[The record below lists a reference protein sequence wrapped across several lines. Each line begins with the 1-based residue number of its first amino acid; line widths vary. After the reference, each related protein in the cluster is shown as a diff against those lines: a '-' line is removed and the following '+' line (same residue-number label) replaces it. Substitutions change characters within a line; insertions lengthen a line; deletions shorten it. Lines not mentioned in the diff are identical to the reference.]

1 MENENLFRVITTEE
15 EILIQYKNALDP
27 NIIKLLSINLN
38 KNEIKIE
45 NPEKLKNIS
54 KIKKSK
60 AKAIL
65 GIINIKE
72 VEFLLFVTSSDIV
85 GQMKGETIY
94 RILEVD
100 FSEIPN
106 KKLNKSEYIDED
118 QIKDIKDGIS
128 KLLKLG
134 FYYSFGLDLTNS
146 QQNQS
151 KILYNLKKN
160 KNKDLKKEDDI
171 GIRNNENI
179 NNLSSKVKQIYK
191 TTYKKYFFN
200 YNLYKKFI
208 NPETSEPIDYTFI
221 VPIICG
227 YINMFEY
234 EIEQKKLQFVLITRR
249 SQNYAGT
256 RYNTRGINDDG
267 NVANFC
273 ESEQILIYNNNL
285 MCSFCQLRGSVPIF
299 FEQIGITAATDIT
312 RNKNLTID
320 AFTKHLQEINKDF
333 PLIYFINL
341 LNQKKSIEA
350 PIIAEFEKQIKFRKD
365 NNKFRYIYFD
375 MQNECQKDNYS
386 RIDNLINTISPII
399 ELFGFFACNLKTNE
413 IYGIQKGTPRTNC
426 LDCLDRTNV
435 VQTRISWKILEKM
448 FNFLKIDQKIVLD
461 IFNPN
466 ENFFLVGNNNFKE
479 KMKDIW
485 ADNGDKISIQYAG
498 TASTITTVTKTG
510 GHNFMGFIQHSIA
523 TVSRIYQGNF
533 EDDFKQECINI
544 LLQKDIN
551 DQVISL
557 EYKNELFLRKNEFTK
572 FMDFT
577 LFIGNFNLSEKN
589 LDNDNDILNWLT
601 SYKNMP
607 LEENIH
613 SKDLKTKLP
622 EFYILGFE
630 EIKSNYEKKIKEK
643 ITRTLYQI
651 NNNSNDP
658 YQFMKEL
665 EQSGTYIL
673 VFVKASCIKYMKNF
687 DQLVIKKSYVSNK
700 GSCLLRFNINDT
712 TLALSCN
719 HLSYGEEKNEE
730 RKEEIKDILNSIFKK
745 YPNLN
750 FKNYDY
756 FFLFG
761 DLNIR
766 LDLWLNDQLMID
778 LVKNRSREI
787 NGDFSKLFNYDQF
800 LKYEK
805 ESNIIAEMSEMRIK
819 FSPTYK
825 YFIGSTSYDTTKRV
839 PSWCD
844 RIFYKKYSET
854 IPLVYNKCLLTVSD
868 HQPIYGVYKIRT
880 EIIDKQQKQN
890 ILNQIIKT
898 KQNSL
903 KKEKKSTNEK
913 DIHNNDLS
921 NKSNNGS
928 LNEIKNNNSNENM
941 DLIQK
946 NDSNE
951 INNILNDNKNNETK
965 NILNENNENKDK
977 ENIVNEFNPQDGI
990 KSNVNNNSEKDNND
1004 INENKNYSD
1013 NNTKDIISD
1022 EKNKIEDSIDNNK
1035 DIKSN
1040 EEK

>member
-1 MENENLFRVITTEE
+1 MENDRPFTVISTEE
-15 EILIQYKNALDP
+15 KVFLEYKNSFDP
-27 NIIKLLSINLN
+27 NIIKLLSIDIS

-45 NPEKLKNIS
+45 KPEILQNQSI
-54 KIKKSK
+54 IKESK
-60 AKAIL
+60 AEVIL
-65 GIINIKE
+65 GIINIKG
-72 VEFLLFVTSSDIV
+72 VDFILYVTSSEVV
-85 GQMKGETIY
+85 GQMKDEAIY

-100 FSEIPN
+100 FCEIPN
-106 KKLNKSEYIDED
+106 KNLNKAEYIDED
-118 QIKDIKDGIS
+118 QIKYFKEGIS

-151 KILYNLKKN
+151 KIIYNLKKTN
-160 KNKDLKKEDDI
+160 SGGLTKDKENDGDGDSNKTSINNIESKNKK
-171 GIRNNENI
+171 
-179 NNLSSKVKQIYK
+179 IYK

-200 YNLYKKFI
+200 YNLYQKFL

-221 VPIICG
+221 TPIICG
-227 YINMFEY
+227 YIGMFYY
-234 EIEQKKLQFVLITRR
+234 EIDKKKLQFVLITRR

-273 ESEQILIYNNNL
+273 ESEQILIYDNKI

-299 FEQIGITAATDIT
+299 FEQIGITATTDIT
-312 RNKNLTID
+312 RDKHLTID

-333 PLIYFINL
+333 ALIYFINL

-399 ELFGFFACNLKTNE
+399 ELFGFFSCNLKTND
-413 IYGIQKGTPRTNC
+413 IFSVQKGTPRTNC

-448 FNFLKIDQKIVLD
+448 FNFLKIEKNNMLN

-466 ENFFLVGNNNFKE
+466 ENFFTLGNNTFKE
-479 KMKDIW
+479 NIKDIW

-510 GHNFMGFIQHSIA
+510 GHNLMGFIQHSIA

-533 EDDFKQECINI
+533 EDDFKQDCINI
-544 LLQKDIN
+544 LLQKNIDQSIN
-551 DQVISL
+551 L
-557 EYKNELFLRKNEFTK
+557 EYKNELFLRKNEFTQ
-572 FMDFT
+572 FMDFI
-577 LFIGNFNLSEKN
+577 LFIGNFNLAEKN
-589 LDNDNDILNWLT
+589 FDNDNDILNWLT
-601 SYKNMP
+601 SYKNTP
-607 LEENIH
+607 IDEKNQKDID
-613 SKDLKTKLP
+613 DLKNKTP

-630 EIKSNYEKKIKEK
+630 EIKSNYIQKLKEK
-643 ITRTLYQI
+643 IAKILNQI
-651 NNNSNDP
+651 NKNAKDP

-673 VFVKASCIKYMKNF
+673 VFIKASCIKYINNF
-687 DQLVIKKSYVSNK
+687 DQQIIKKRYVSNK
-700 GSCLLRFNINDT
+700 GSCLIRFNINDT

-719 HLSYGEEKNEE
+719 HLSYGEDKNEE
-730 RKEEIKDILNSIFKK
+730 RKEEIKDVLNSVFKK
-745 YPNLN
+745 YPNLI

-766 LDLWLNDQLMID
+766 LDLLLNDHLMID
-778 LVKNRSREI
+778 LVKNKSRETK
-787 NGDFSKLFNYDQF
+787 GDFNQLYSYDQF

-805 ESNIIAEMSEMRIK
+805 ESNIISEMCETIIK

-825 YFIGSTSYDTTKRV
+825 YYIGSTSYDTTKRI

-844 RIFYKKYSET
+844 RIFYKKYSKT
-854 IPLVYNKCLLTVSD
+854 IPLAYNKCLLTISD

-880 EIIDKQQKQN
+880 EIINKEERQN
-890 ILNQIIKT
+890 ILNQIIKE

-903 KKEKKSTNEK
+903 KKEKKKIDEK
-913 DIHNNDLS
+913 EINKNDLNKEDNKDNLKKAKNIKEENGENNNNLNNKDS
-921 NKSNNGS
+921 NENNNLVNENKSNNNDS
-928 LNEIKNNNSNENM
+928 KDENKELKMNENNNSNESNNK
-941 DLIQK
+941 DDCQK
-946 NDSNE
+946 LELLENKITSNNNSNNNYIRKNE
-951 INNILNDNKNNETK
+951 INK
-965 NILNENNENKDK
+965 
-977 ENIVNEFNPQDGI
+977 
-990 KSNVNNNSEKDNND
+990 
-1004 INENKNYSD
+1004 
-1013 NNTKDIISD
+1013 
-1022 EKNKIEDSIDNNK
+1022 
-1035 DIKSN
+1035 
-1040 EEK
+1040 

>member
-1 MENENLFRVITTEE
+1 MESEKIFRVISTEE
-15 EILIQYKNALDP
+15 EIFIQYKNSLTP
-27 NIIKLLSINLN
+27 NIIKLLSININ

-45 NPEKLKNIS
+45 NPEMLKNIS
-54 KIKKSK
+54 KIRKTK

-65 GIINIKE
+65 GIIKIKE
-72 VEFLLFVTSSDIV
+72 IEFLLYVTSSEIV
-85 GQMKGETIY
+85 GKIKGETIY
-94 RILEVD
+94 KISEVD
-100 FSEIPN
+100 FCEIPN
-106 KKLNKSEYIDED
+106 KNLNKNEYADEF
-118 QIKDIKDGIS
+118 QIKYIKEGIS

-151 KILYNLKKN
+151 KIIYNLMKGKYKN
-160 KNKDLKKEDDI
+160 TKKEDDI
-171 GIRNNENI
+171 EIINNETI
-179 NNLSSKVKQIYK
+179 SVFSSKIKNIYK

-221 VPIICG
+221 TPIICG
-227 YINMFEY
+227 FIKMFDY
-234 EIEQKKLQFVLITRR
+234 EIDKKKLQFILITRR

-273 ESEQILIYNNNL
+273 ESEQILIYDNTI

-299 FEQIGITAATDIT
+299 FEQIGFTAATDIT

-333 PLIYFINL
+333 SLIYFINL

-375 MQNECQKDNYS
+375 MQNECPKDNYS

-399 ELFGFFACNLKTNE
+399 RLFGFFACNLKTNQ
-413 IYGIQKGTPRTNC
+413 IFSIQKGTPRTNC

-435 VQTRISWKILEKM
+435 VQTRITWKILENM
-448 FNFLKIDQKIVLD
+448 FSFLKIDHKMILN
-461 IFNPN
+461 IFNQN
-466 ENFFLVGNNNFKE
+466 ESFFLVSNNDFKE
-479 KMKDIW
+479 KMKDVW
-485 ADNGDKISIQYAG
+485 ADNGDQISIQYAG

-510 GHNFMGFIQHSIA
+510 GHNLRGFIQHSIA

-544 LLQKDIN
+544 LLQKDLN
-551 DQVISL
+551 DEFISL
-557 EYKNELFLRKNEFTK
+557 EFKNQLFLRKNEFTQ

-589 LDNDNDILNWLT
+589 MDNDNDILNWLT
-601 SYKNMP
+601 SYKNLP

-613 SKDLKTKLP
+613 TKELKTKLP

-630 EIKSNYEKKIKEK
+630 EIKSNYDKKIKEK
-643 ITRTLYQI
+643 ITKMLHQI

-673 VFVKASCIKYMKNF
+673 VFVKASCIKYINNF
-687 DQLVIKKSYVSNK
+687 DQLYIKKSYVSNK
-700 GSCLLRFNINDT
+700 GSCLIRFNINDT
-712 TLALSCN
+712 SLALSCN
-719 HLSYGEEKNEE
+719 HLSYGEDKNEE
-730 RKEEIKDILNSIFKK
+730 RKEEIKDILNSTFKK

-756 FFLFG
+756 FFFFG

-778 LVKNRSREI
+778 LVKNRSRET
-787 NGDFSKLFNYDQF
+787 NGDFTKLYSHDQF
-800 LKYEK
+800 LKYENQ
-805 ESNIIAEMSEMRIK
+805 SIIISEMSEAKIK

-825 YFIGSTSYDTTKRV
+825 YYIGSTSYDTTKRI

-854 IPLVYNKCLLTVSD
+854 IPLAYNKCLLTISD

-880 EIIDKQQKQN
+880 EIVNKKIRQN
-890 ILNQIIKT
+890 ILNQLFKE
-898 KQNSL
+898 KQKSL
-903 KKEKKSTNEK
+903 KKEKKDINKNDINNSDMSTK
-913 DIHNNDLS
+913 DS
-921 NKSNNGS
+921 SES
-928 LNEIKNNNSNENM
+928 LNEIKYSNEN
-941 DLIQK
+941 LNYVKKI
-946 NDSNE
+946 E
-951 INNILNDNKNNETK
+951 IDKNNIKTNN
-965 NILNENNENKDK
+965 L
-977 ENIVNEFNPQDGI
+977 
-990 KSNVNNNSEKDNND
+990 
-1004 INENKNYSD
+1004 
-1013 NNTKDIISD
+1013 SD
-1022 EKNKIEDSIDNNK
+1022 EKNNLNIENNYDENTINNYDSKDEKKLNKSKKESLINDNTNINVNKNLDDNKSQEIIDYLNNDKKIDDSNDNHK
-1035 DIKSN
+1035 
-1040 EEK
+1040 

>member
-1 MENENLFRVITTEE
+1 MESEKIFRVISTEE
-15 EILIQYKNALDP
+15 EIFIQYKNSLTP
-27 NIIKLLSINLN
+27 NIIKLLSININ

-45 NPEKLKNIS
+45 NPEMLKNIS
-54 KIKKSK
+54 KIRKTK

-65 GIINIKE
+65 GIIKIKE
-72 VEFLLFVTSSDIV
+72 IEFLLYVTSSEIV
-85 GQMKGETIY
+85 GKIKGETIY
-94 RILEVD
+94 KISEVD
-100 FSEIPN
+100 FCEIPN
-106 KKLNKSEYIDED
+106 KNLNKNEYADEF
-118 QIKDIKDGIS
+118 QIKYIKEGIS

-151 KILYNLKKN
+151 KIIYNLMKGKYKN
-160 KNKDLKKEDDI
+160 TKKEDDI
-171 GIRNNENI
+171 EIINNETI
-179 NNLSSKVKQIYK
+179 SVFSSKIKNIYK

-221 VPIICG
+221 TPIICG
-227 YINMFEY
+227 FIKMFDY
-234 EIEQKKLQFVLITRR
+234 EIDKKKLQFILITRR

-273 ESEQILIYNNNL
+273 ESEQILIYDNTI

-299 FEQIGITAATDIT
+299 FEQIGFTAATDIT

-333 PLIYFINL
+333 SLIYFINL

-375 MQNECQKDNYS
+375 MQNECPKDNYS

-399 ELFGFFACNLKTNE
+399 RLFGFFACNLKTNQ
-413 IYGIQKGTPRTNC
+413 IFSIQKGTPRTNC

-435 VQTRISWKILEKM
+435 VQTRITWKILENM
-448 FNFLKIDQKIVLD
+448 FSFLKIDHKMILN
-461 IFNPN
+461 IFNQN
-466 ENFFLVGNNNFKE
+466 ESFFLVSNNDFKE
-479 KMKDIW
+479 KMKDVW
-485 ADNGDKISIQYAG
+485 ADNGDQISIQYAG

-510 GHNFMGFIQHSIA
+510 GHNLRGFIQHSIA

-544 LLQKDIN
+544 LLQKDLN
-551 DQVISL
+551 DEFISL
-557 EYKNELFLRKNEFTK
+557 EFKNQLFLRKNEFTQ

-589 LDNDNDILNWLT
+589 MDNDNDILNWLT
-601 SYKNMP
+601 SYKNLP

-613 SKDLKTKLP
+613 TKELKTKLP

-630 EIKSNYEKKIKEK
+630 EIKSNYDKKIKEK
-643 ITRTLYQI
+643 ITKMLHQI

-673 VFVKASCIKYMKNF
+673 VFVKASCIKYINNF
-687 DQLVIKKSYVSNK
+687 DQLYIKKSYVSNK
-700 GSCLLRFNINDT
+700 GSCLIRFNINDT
-712 TLALSCN
+712 SLALSCN
-719 HLSYGEEKNEE
+719 HLSYGEDKNEE
-730 RKEEIKDILNSIFKK
+730 RKEEIKDILNSTFKK

-756 FFLFG
+756 FFFFG

-778 LVKNRSREI
+778 LVKNRSRET
-787 NGDFSKLFNYDQF
+787 NGDFTKLYSHDQF
-800 LKYEK
+800 LKYENQ
-805 ESNIIAEMSEMRIK
+805 SIIISEMSEAKIK

-825 YFIGSTSYDTTKRV
+825 YYIGSTSYDTTKRI

-854 IPLVYNKCLLTVSD
+854 IPLAYNKCLLTISD

-880 EIIDKQQKQN
+880 EIVNKKIRQN
-890 ILNQIIKT
+890 ILNQLFKE
-898 KQNSL
+898 KQKSL
-903 KKEKKSTNEK
+903 KKEKKDINKNDINNSDMSTK
-913 DIHNNDLS
+913 DS
-921 NKSNNGS
+921 SES
-928 LNEIKNNNSNENM
+928 LNEIKYSNEN
-941 DLIQK
+941 LNYVKKI
-946 NDSNE
+946 E
-951 INNILNDNKNNETK
+951 IDKNNIKTNN
-965 NILNENNENKDK
+965 L
-977 ENIVNEFNPQDGI
+977 
-990 KSNVNNNSEKDNND
+990 
-1004 INENKNYSD
+1004 
-1013 NNTKDIISD
+1013 SD
-1022 EKNKIEDSIDNNK
+1022 EKNNLNIENNYDENTINNYDSKDEKKLNKSKKESLINDNTNINVNKNLDDNKSREIIDYLNNDKKIDDSNDNHK
-1035 DIKSN
+1035 
-1040 EEK
+1040 

>member
-1 MENENLFRVITTEE
+1 MESEKIFRVISTEE
-15 EILIQYKNALDP
+15 EIFIQYKNSLTP
-27 NIIKLLSINLN
+27 NIIKLLSININ

-45 NPEKLKNIS
+45 NPEMLKNIS
-54 KIKKSK
+54 KIRKTK

-65 GIINIKE
+65 GIIKIKE
-72 VEFLLFVTSSDIV
+72 IEFLLYVTSSEIV
-85 GQMKGETIY
+85 GKIKGETIY
-94 RILEVD
+94 KISEVD
-100 FSEIPN
+100 FCEIPN
-106 KKLNKSEYIDED
+106 KNLNKNEYADEF
-118 QIKDIKDGIS
+118 QIKYIKEGIS

-151 KILYNLKKN
+151 KIIYNLMKGKYKN
-160 KNKDLKKEDDI
+160 TKKEDDI
-171 GIRNNENI
+171 EIINNETI
-179 NNLSSKVKQIYK
+179 SVFSSKIKNIYK

-221 VPIICG
+221 TPIICG
-227 YINMFEY
+227 FIKMFDY
-234 EIEQKKLQFVLITRR
+234 EIDKKKLQFILITRR

-273 ESEQILIYNNNL
+273 ESEQILIYDNTI

-299 FEQIGITAATDIT
+299 FEQIGFTAATDIT

-333 PLIYFINL
+333 SLIYFINL

-375 MQNECQKDNYS
+375 MQNECPKDNYS

-399 ELFGFFACNLKTNE
+399 RLFGFFACNLKTNQ
-413 IYGIQKGTPRTNC
+413 IFSIQKGTPRTNC

-435 VQTRISWKILEKM
+435 VQTRITWKILENM
-448 FNFLKIDQKIVLD
+448 FSFLKIDHKMILN
-461 IFNPN
+461 IFNQN
-466 ENFFLVGNNNFKE
+466 ESFFLVSNNDFKE
-479 KMKDIW
+479 KMKDVW
-485 ADNGDKISIQYAG
+485 ADNGDQISIQYAG

-510 GHNFMGFIQHSIA
+510 GHNLRGFIQHSIA

-544 LLQKDIN
+544 LLQKDLN
-551 DQVISL
+551 DEFISL
-557 EYKNELFLRKNEFTK
+557 EFKNQLFLRKNEFTQ

-589 LDNDNDILNWLT
+589 MDNDNDILNWLT
-601 SYKNMP
+601 SYKNLP

-613 SKDLKTKLP
+613 TKELKTKLP

-630 EIKSNYEKKIKEK
+630 EIKSNYDKKIKEK
-643 ITRTLYQI
+643 ITKMLHQI

-673 VFVKASCIKYMKNF
+673 VFVKASCIKYINNF
-687 DQLVIKKSYVSNK
+687 DQLYIKKSYVSNK
-700 GSCLLRFNINDT
+700 GSCLIRFNINDT
-712 TLALSCN
+712 SLALSCN
-719 HLSYGEEKNEE
+719 HLSYGEDKNEE
-730 RKEEIKDILNSIFKK
+730 RKEEIKDILNSVFRK
-745 YPNLN
+745 YPNLS

-787 NGDFSKLFNYDQF
+787 NGDFTKLYNYDQF

-805 ESNIIAEMSEMRIK
+805 ESNIISEMSEAKIR

-825 YFIGSTSYDTTKRV
+825 YLIGSTSYDTTKRI

-854 IPLVYNKCLLTVSD
+854 IPLAYNKCLLTLSD
-868 HQPIYGVYKIRT
+868 HQPIYGIYKIRT
-880 EIIDKQQKQN
+880 EIINKQHRQK
-890 ILNQIIKT
+890 ILNQLIRE

-903 KKEKKSTNEK
+903 KKDKNNVNKNE
-913 DIHNNDLS
+913 INNSDLS
-921 NKSNNGS
+921 CKDSNES
-928 LNEIKNNNSNENM
+928 LNEIKYNNSNGN
-941 DLIQK
+941 LNLVKK
-946 NDSNE
+946 NE
-951 INNILNDNKNNETK
+951 
-965 NILNENNENKDK
+965 
-977 ENIVNEFNPQDGI
+977 
-990 KSNVNNNSEKDNND
+990 SEKE
-1004 INENKNYSD
+1004 NENKNLI
-1013 NNTKDIISD
+1013 N
-1022 EKNKIEDSIDNNK
+1022 EKNNIDKENNDNENTINKTDSNDEIKAIENKNDSLID
-1035 DIKSN
+1035 
-1040 EEK
+1040 